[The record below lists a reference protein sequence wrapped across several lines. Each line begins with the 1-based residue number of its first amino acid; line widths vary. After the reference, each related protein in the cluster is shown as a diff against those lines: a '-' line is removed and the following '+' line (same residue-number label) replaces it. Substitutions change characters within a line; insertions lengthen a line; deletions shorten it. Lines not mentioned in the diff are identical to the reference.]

1 MNLVKKI
8 YECLGQTLATA
19 AGKGRRFI
27 PDNNQIVVFNP
38 YGTGKYVNVDTS
50 TREGLLQAASKHLV
64 PSGKVDLI
72 VTTDVK
78 FAVETLFDSHHPGR
92 LFVLF
97 RHPIQRLVSKFYYM
111 QSAFWERSYK
121 KELSSMSLLH
131 WATHVNTDNN
141 SILMKLSGKE
151 YYQLKE
157 RDVREAK
164 RTLRKRFVVGL
175 TEEMEES
182 IRRFNVVMRIDYS
195 SLENEE
201 NNVKSECMNTYFGNE
216 EEKKE
221 NSHPHPNVRPQ
232 YLL

>member
-1 MNLVKKI
+1 
-8 YECLGQTLATA
+8 
-19 AGKGRRFI
+19 
-27 PDNNQIVVFNP
+27 
-38 YGTGKYVNVDTS
+38 
-50 TREGLLQAASKHLV
+50 
-64 PSGKVDLI
+64 
-72 VTTDVK
+72 
-78 FAVETLFDSHHPGR
+78 
-92 LFVLF
+92 
-97 RHPIQRLVSKFYYM
+97 
-111 QSAFWERSYK
+111 
-121 KELSSMSLLH
+121 MSLLH

-182 IRRFNVVMRIDYS
+182 IRRFNVVMGIDYS
-195 SLENEE
+195 SVENEE
-201 NNVKSECMNTYFGNE
+201 KNVKSECMNTYFGNE